1 MSEDD
6 IPESTEAQKMR
17 WWADR
22 PDRCVTDDCPA
33 RSIRVWGF
41 PEVAASLEQGSKG
54 KQCARWVPA
63 ERLRTAPVPFEKL
76 FS

>member
-17 WWADR
+17 WWAAR
-22 PDRCVTDDCPA
+22 PDRCAPMIAHGPSESGDS
-33 RSIRVWGF
+33 R
-41 PEVAASLEQGSKG
+41 EVAASLEQGSKG
-54 KQCARWVPA
+54 KKRARWVPA